1 MYNMFTQ
8 QGNEKVALLVSKA
21 RELADLAEEMPMMEQ
36 AWNWL
41 VNELDALSEQPGFEE
56 AADTAVREAAYDR
69 FI

>member
-8 QGNEKVALLVSKA
+8 QGNEKVALLVAQA
-21 RELADLAEEMPMMEQ
+21 RDLADTAEEMPMMEQ

-41 VNELDALSEQPGFEE
+41 LNELDALSRVEGFEE

>member
-8 QGNEKVALLVSKA
+8 QGNEKVALLVAQA
-21 RELADLAEEMPMMEQ
+21 RQLADVDGPVNPMEQ

-41 VNELDALSEQPGFEE
+41 VNELDALSEQAGFEE
-56 AADTAVREAAYDR
+56 ASDTAVREAAYDS

>member
-8 QGNEKVALLVSKA
+8 QGNDKVAALVAQA
-21 RELADLAEEMPMMEQ
+21 RQLADVDGPINPTEQ

-41 VNELDALSEQPGFEE
+41 LNELDALARDPAYEE
-56 AADTAVREAAYDR
+56 ATDTAVREAAYDR

>member
-8 QGNEKVALLVSKA
+8 QGNEKVALLVAQA
-21 RELADLAEEMPMMEQ
+21 RQLSGVDGPVNPMEQ

-41 VNELDALSEQPGFEE
+41 VNELDALSEQKGFEE
-56 AADTAVREAAYDR
+56 AADTAVREAAYDS